1 MNRGAA
7 IKRRREGMANAVVE
21 RWRRDPQLIGVL
33 VARPAFLHAFQSS
46 VKQLQAVF
54 PSLYG
59 RSSFVAN
66 ALGAMRSRVS
76 SEDRLLLVSGGRLCA
91 MLARR
96 LLCSNGECAFRNP
109 LRLGTSVLCRRLLVL
124 PSPFCVATLKGHG
137 RQVNSMAFHPTA
149 PLLASGSYDKTVKLW
164 R

>member
-21 RWRRDPQLIGVL
+21 RRRRDPQLIGVL

-76 SEDRLLLVSGGRLCA
+76 SEDRLLLVRF
-91 MLARR
+91 RR
-96 LLCSNGECAFRNP
+96 KRG
-109 LRLGTSVLCRRLLVL
+109 
-124 PSPFCVATLKGHG
+124 
-137 RQVNSMAFHPTA
+137 
-149 PLLASGSYDKTVKLW
+149 
-164 R
+164 